1 MSNTITPLKSTA
13 ADLAAMHE
21 AYRSGG
27 EERAMAPHV
36 IYQEAECPHAGCH
49 QHMQAIDFRLEAFG
63 RAVHDSLV
71 RAWWADTGFAGQC
84 PACHGWVHFTISGKH
99 AVTADEAAKLPQL
112 PDGWFDEAVVL

>member
-1 MSNTITPLKSTA
+1 MSNTITPSKSTA

-21 AYRSGG
+21 VYRSGG

-36 IYQEAECPHAGCH
+36 IYQDSECPHAGCH

-63 RAVHDSLV
+63 RSVHDTLV

-84 PACHGWVHFTISGKH
+84 PACHGWIHFTIRGKW
-99 AVTADEAAKLPQL
+99 AVTADEAAQLPQL
-112 PDGWFDEAVVL
+112 PTGWFDEAVVL